1 MRRLV
6 ATAVVV
12 LHGMLLWLLASGM
25 RARPDAEP
33 LPPQFVSVW
42 ITLPAPD
49 VPEVE
54 PEIEPE
60 RDPQRDPEQQ
70 PAPRPRANA
79 APRTAPITLPSEPAP
94 QTAPESTTSP
104 LAPAPALDWAQRAQ
118 LAARRA
124 VEAGEAQKKQG
135 EAFSPAPE
143 VMRKPCKPKRSNLAT
158 AEKDETGF
166 HMAGPLPVWVGKR
179 CTFTIGFFGCGL
191 GKPPEPRSDL
201 FDDMAGPGGAPSS
214 VPHPEVCD

>member
-6 ATAVVV
+6 AIAVVV
-12 LHGMLLWLLASGM
+12 LHGLLLWLLGSGI

-33 LPPQFVSVW
+33 PPPQFVSLW
-42 ITLPAPD
+42 ITMPVPD
-49 VPEVE
+49 T
-54 PEIEPE
+54 PEIDPL

-70 PAPRPRANA
+70 PATPPRATA
-79 APRTAPITLPSEPAP
+79 APRTAPITLPTEPAL

-104 LAPAPALDWAQRAQ
+104 VAPAPALDWAQRAQ
-118 LAARRA
+118 LAARRS
-124 VEAGEAQKKQG
+124 VDAGEAQQQG

-143 VMRKPCKPKRSNLAT
+143 VMRKPCKPKKSNLDT

-166 HMAGPLPVWVGKR
+166 HMVGPLPVWVGKR

-191 GKPPEPRSDL
+191 GKPPEPRGDL
-201 FDDMAGPGGAPSS
+201 FDDTKGPGGAPSS
-214 VPHPEVCD
+214 VPHPDVCD